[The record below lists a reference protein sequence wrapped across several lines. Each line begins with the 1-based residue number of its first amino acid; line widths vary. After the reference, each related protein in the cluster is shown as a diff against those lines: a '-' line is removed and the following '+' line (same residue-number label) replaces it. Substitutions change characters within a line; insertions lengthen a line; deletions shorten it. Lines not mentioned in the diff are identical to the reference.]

1 MNLEEKVT
9 SIRLFPKL
17 LLSFLLVLAPLY
29 VIGVQINMSGS
40 KNVKQEIEDSLSSR
54 ADLYMEMLDNDL
66 ESILFSLQDFVVNDD
81 ALGLGM
87 AVSVMSDMEKT
98 QAILRLKERMDN
110 LSRSSNFIKE
120 AAISIPLIDRTI
132 SSNADSITDFDREQF
147 QGLLQKVS
155 PRDMPFLQWQDR
167 LFIPLVYPPG
177 SMGIPP
183 LFVVAVE
190 ISKPELNS
198 TLARFS
204 NKGGGVMLVGLSD
217 NQVIASAF
225 DIPDELYAKRSELM
239 KESKGNSLQTVTIEG
254 DSYLVAREDSDTSG
268 MSLIMYVPAKNV
280 NPALQTHRYW
290 LIVLSIASAIIV
302 IIFSIGIYRMIHRPL
317 IRLLHS
323 FRRIEKGELNLT
335 LQYPLKDEFGYLY
348 GRFNAMAKQLN
359 ILVHEVYEQKYRA
372 QLSELR
378 HLQSQINPHFL
389 YNTYFILYRMA
400 QLEDNENVIRLTKHL
415 GEYFQFITRDGAEE
429 VSLEKE
435 IHHARTYTEIQTIR
449 FSPRIEAN
457 FGDLP
462 EGLENRLVPRLI
474 LQPIIENAYNHSLEK
489 RSKGGWLN
497 VEMDVYGELLVIT
510 VEDNGQQLTPDKLE
524 EMRNRLQSYD
534 EPAESTGM
542 LNVHRRLKIKYGET
556 GGLRLSTGERGGL
569 KVEIVIPLGEVN
581 Q

>member
-155 PRDMPFLQWQDR
+155 PRDMPFLQWQNR

-497 VEMDVYGELLVIT
+497 VEMDVYGEHLVIT

>member
-132 SSNADSITDFDREQF
+132 SSNADSITDFDRDQF

-225 DIPDELYAKRSELM
+225 DFPDELYAKRSELM
-239 KESKGNSLQTVTIEG
+239 KESKESVLQTVSIEG

-280 NPALQTHRYW
+280 NPALQTHSYW

-449 FSPRIEAN
+449 FSPRIEAS
-457 FGDLP
+457 FGNIP
-462 EGLENRLVPRLI
+462 EGFGNILVPRLI

-497 VEMDVYGELLVIT
+497 VGMDVYGENFVIS

-556 GGLRLSTGERGGL
+556 GGLCLSTGERGGL

>member
-29 VIGVQINMSGS
+29 VIGVQINLSGS

-54 ADLYMEMLDNDL
+54 AGLYMEMLDNDL
-66 ESILFSLQDFVVNDD
+66 ESVLFSLQDFIVDDD

-87 AVSVMSDMEKT
+87 AVSIMSDIEKT

-110 LSRSSNFIKE
+110 LARSSNFIKE
-120 AAISIPLIDRTI
+120 AAIFIPLIDRTI
-132 SSNADSITDFDREQF
+132 SSKADAITDFDREQF
-147 QGLLQKVS
+147 QGLLQEIK
-155 PRDMPFLQWQDR
+155 PRDMPFLEWKDR
-167 LFIPLVYPPG
+167 LFIPLVYPPV
-177 SMGIPP
+177 SMGKNPV
-183 LFVVAVE
+183 FTVMVE
-190 ISKPELNS
+190 ISKPELDS

-204 NKGGGVMLVGLSD
+204 NKGGGVMLVGLSTD
-217 NQVIASAF
+217 RVIASAF
-225 DIPDELYAKRSELM
+225 DIPDELFEKRSDLM
-239 KESKGNSLQTVTIEG
+239 KESKKNALQTVSIEG
-254 DSYLVAREDSDTSG
+254 DSYLVAREDSDASE

-280 NPALQTHRYW
+280 NPALRTHSYW

-302 IIFSIGIYRMIHRPL
+302 IVFSIGIYRMIHRPL

-335 LQYPLKDEFGYLY
+335 LQYPHKDEFGYLY

-415 GEYFQFITRDGAEE
+415 GEYFQFITRDGADE
-429 VSLEKE
+429 VPLGKE
-435 IHHARTYTEIQTIR
+435 AHHARTYMEIQIIR
-449 FSPRIEAN
+449 FSRRIEAN
-457 FGDLP
+457 FGKVP
-462 EGLENRLVPRLI
+462 EGLENMLVPRLI

-489 RSKGGWLN
+489 RPKDGWLN
-497 VEMDVYGELLVIT
+497 VEMDVYGDHLVIS
-510 VEDNGQQLTPDKLE
+510 VEDNGQELTPDKLE
-524 EMRNRLQSYD
+524 EMRNKLQSQD
-534 EPAESTGM
+534 EPGESTGM
-542 LNVHRRLKIKYGET
+542 LNVHRRLKIKYGES
-556 GGLRLSTGERGGL
+556 GGLRLGAGERGGL
-569 KVEIVIPLGEVN
+569 KVEIVIPIREVGL
-581 Q
+581 

>member
-110 LSRSSNFIKE
+110 LARSSNFIKE

-147 QGLLQKVS
+147 QGMLQKVD

-167 LFIPLVYPPG
+167 LFIPLVYPSV
-177 SMGIPP
+177 SMNIPP

-225 DIPDELYAKRSELM
+225 DIPAELYAKRSELM
-239 KESKGNSLQTVTIEG
+239 KESQESVLQTVSIEG

-280 NPALQTHRYW
+280 NPALQTHSYW

-348 GRFNAMAKQLN
+348 GRFNAMAKELN

-449 FSPRIEAN
+449 FSPRIEAS
-457 FGDLP
+457 FGNIP
-462 EGLENRLVPRLI
+462 EGFENILVPRLI

>member
-497 VEMDVYGELLVIT
+497 VEMGVYGELLVIT

-542 LNVHRRLKIKYGET
+542 LNVHRRLKIKYGEA

>member
-268 MSLIMYVPAKNV
+268 MSLIMYVPAKDV

-497 VEMDVYGELLVIT
+497 VEMDVYGEHLVIT

>member
-497 VEMDVYGELLVIT
+497 VEMDVYGEHLVIT

>member
-254 DSYLVAREDSDTSG
+254 DSYLVARGDSDTSG

-290 LIVLSIASAIIV
+290 LIVLSIASVIIV

-497 VEMDVYGELLVIT
+497 VEMDVYGEHLVIT

-542 LNVHRRLKIKYGET
+542 LSVHRRLKIKYGET

>member
-155 PRDMPFLQWQDR
+155 PRDMPFLQWQNR

-497 VEMDVYGELLVIT
+497 VEMDVYGEHLVIT

-542 LNVHRRLKIKYGET
+542 LNVHRRLKIKYGEA

>member
-1 MNLEEKVT
+1 LNLEEKVT

-110 LSRSSNFIKE
+110 LARSSNFIKE

-147 QGLLQKVS
+147 QGMLQKVD

-167 LFIPLVYPPG
+167 LFIPLVYPSV
-177 SMGIPP
+177 SMNIPP

-225 DIPDELYAKRSELM
+225 DIPAELYAKRSELM
-239 KESKGNSLQTVTIEG
+239 KESQESVLQTVSIEG

-280 NPALQTHRYW
+280 NPALQTHSYW

-348 GRFNAMAKQLN
+348 GRFNAMAKELN

-449 FSPRIEAN
+449 FSPRIEAS
-457 FGDLP
+457 FGNIP
-462 EGLENRLVPRLI
+462 EGFENILVPRLI

>member
-239 KESKGNSLQTVTIEG
+239 KESKENSLQTVTIEG

>member
-1 MNLEEKVT
+1 LNLEEKVT

>member
-1 MNLEEKVT
+1 LNLEEKVT

-155 PRDMPFLQWQDR
+155 PRDMPFLQWQNR

-497 VEMDVYGELLVIT
+497 VEMDVYGEHLVIT

-542 LNVHRRLKIKYGET
+542 LNVHRRLKIKYGEA

>member
-1 MNLEEKVT
+1 LNLEEKVT

-239 KESKGNSLQTVTIEG
+239 KESKENSLQTVTIEG

>member
-489 RSKGGWLN
+489 KSKGGWLN
-497 VEMDVYGELLVIT
+497 VEMDVYGEHLVIT

>member
-1 MNLEEKVT
+1 LNLEEKIT

-17 LLSFLLVLAPLY
+17 VLSFLLVLAPLY
-29 VIGVQINMSGS
+29 VIGVQINLSGS

-66 ESILFSLQDFVVNDD
+66 ESVLLYLQDFIVDDD
-81 ALGLGM
+81 ALKLGM
-87 AVSVMSDMEKT
+87 AVSIMSDIEKT
-98 QAILRLKERMDN
+98 QAILRLKDRMD
-110 LSRSSNFIKE
+110 LLARSSNFIKE
-120 AAISIPLIDRTI
+120 AAIFIPLIDRTI
-132 SSNADSITDFDREQF
+132 SSNDAGIFDLDREQF
-147 QGLLQKVS
+147 QGLQRQIDPL
-155 PRDMPFLQWQDR
+155 DMPFLEWKQR
-167 LFIPLVYPPG
+167 LFIPLVYPPV
-177 SMGIPP
+177 SMGKTPI
-183 LFVVAVE
+183 FAVTVE

-217 NQVIASAF
+217 DRVIASAF
-225 DIPDELYAKRSELM
+225 DIPEELFAKRSELV
-239 KESKGNSLQTVTIEG
+239 KGAEKNALRTVSVEG
-254 DSYLVAREDSDTSG
+254 DSYLAARVDSDASQ

-280 NPALQTHRYW
+280 NPALQSHTYW

-302 IIFSIGIYRMIHRPL
+302 IIFAIGIYRMIHRPL
-317 IRLLHS
+317 LRLLHS
-323 FRRIEKGELNLT
+323 FRRIEKGELSLT
-335 LQYPLKDEFGYLY
+335 LEYPHKDEFGYLY

-400 QLEDNENVIRLTKHL
+400 QLEDNENVVRLTKHL

-435 IHHARTYTEIQTIR
+435 AHHARTYTEIQIIR
-449 FSPRIEAN
+449 FSRRIEAN
-457 FGDLP
+457 FGKVP
-462 EGLENRLVPRLI
+462 EGLENMPMPRLI

-489 RSKGGWLN
+489 RPKDGWLN
-497 VEMDVYGELLVIT
+497 VEMDVYGDRLVIS
-510 VEDNGQQLTPDKLE
+510 VEDNGQELTPDKLE
-524 EMRNRLQSYD
+524 ELRSKLQSQD

-542 LNVHRRLKIKYGET
+542 LNVHRRLKIKYGES
-556 GGLRLSTGERGGL
+556 GGLQLSIGKRGGL
-569 KVEIVIPLGEVN
+569 KVDIVIPIRGVS